1 MKKIALML
9 ALFTLSFVVHAQI
22 QRPKLVV
29 GLVIDQMR
37 WDYLYYYYDQYGEGG
52 LRKLVDEGFS
62 CENTMINYVPTVTA
76 IGHSSIYT
84 GSVPALTG
92 ICGNSYYINGKPVYC
107 VEDKTVSS
115 VGSTNEAGQMSPRN
129 MLASTIGDELK
140 VATDFKS
147 KVIGVALKDRAA
159 ILPAGHGADAAYWY
173 DVKAGHFISS
183 SYYME
188 KLPSWVEQFNR
199 KNRTKPGFDVKNDPV
214 GITLTFKMAEA
225 ALENEQLGI
234 DDITDLL
241 AVSISSTDAIGHAT
255 GTRGKEN
262 IAAYMQL
269 DKDLAEFFRF
279 LDEKVGKG
287 NYLFFLSADHGAAHN
302 PNFLKAHKVAAGGFS
317 GSGVRKQLNQ
327 YLQTKFGIEN
337 AVMDI
342 NAGRLY
348 LNRQLL
354 AERYAEVKQ
363 AAIEFLKQNKEI
375 QFVVDFDKAAETSI
389 PELIRERIVNGYHT
403 DRSGDIYIVV
413 KPQHISGGDDP
424 TYVGTTHSM
433 WNPYDAHIPLVFYG
447 WNIQHGSTSVPTHIT
462 DIAPTVCEMLHI
474 QMPSACIGD
483 AIPCVIQHSH

>member
-1 MKKIALML
+1 MRKIAFAFILL
-9 ALFTLSFVVHAQI
+9 GLSLVVHAQI

-29 GLVIDQMR
+29 GLVVDQMR
-37 WDYLYYYYDQYGEGG
+37 WDYLYYYYDQFGEGG
-52 LRKLVDEGFS
+52 LKKLVDEGFS

-76 IGHSSIYT
+76 IGHCSIYT
-84 GSVPALTG
+84 GSTPALHG
-92 ICGNSYYINGKPVYC
+92 ICGNNFYKEGKPVYC

-115 VGSTNEAGQMSPRN
+115 VGSQNEAGQMSPRN
-129 MLASTIGDELK
+129 MLATTIGDELK
-140 VATDFKS
+140 VGTDFKS

-183 SYYME
+183 TYYMD
-188 KLPSWVEQFNR
+188 KLPAWVEQFNR

-225 ALENEQLGI
+225 ALENEQLGT

-262 IAAYMQL
+262 YAAYMQL
-269 DKDLAEFFRF
+269 DKDLTEFLHF
-279 LDEKVGKG
+279 LDEKVGKD
-287 NYLFFLSADHGAAHN
+287 NYLLFLSADHGAAHN
-302 PNFLKAHKVAAGGFS
+302 PNFLKAHRIAAGGFS
-317 GSGVRKQLNQ
+317 SSTVRKQLND
-327 YLQTKFGIEN
+327 YLKTKFRLEN

-342 NAGRLY
+342 NAGRVFLD
-348 LNRQLL
+348 RQLL
-354 AERYAEVKQ
+354 KEQYDAVKQ
-363 AAIEFLKQNKEI
+363 SAIGFLKENKEI
-375 QFVVDFDKAAETSI
+375 QFVVDFEKAAQTTI
-389 PELIRERIVNGYHT
+389 PLLIRERIVNGYHT
-403 DRSGDIYIVV
+403 DRSGDIYLVV

-424 TYVGTTHSM
+424 TYQGTTHSM

-447 WNIQHGSTSVPTHIT
+447 WNIQHGSTSVPTHIV

-474 QMPSACIGD
+474 QMPDACIGN
-483 AIPCVIQHSH
+483 AITTIKTK